1 MKPSVISIVLGG
13 GRGSRLYP
21 LTDKRSKPAVPIAGK
36 YRLVDIPISN
46 CLNSGFNR
54 ILVLTQFNSA
64 SLNSHIKNTYHFD
77 IFSKGFVDILAAE
90 QSTENENWFQGTA
103 DAVRQSMRHLDK
115 YDYEYILILSGDQWY
130 QMDFR
135 EMIDFHIENGGD
147 ITIATI
153 PVEAKDATGFGI
165 LKSDDENQITSF
177 IEKPAAE
184 LLQDWK
190 SEVPE
195 EEKNQGKEYLA
206 SMGIYVF
213 GKGILKKMFGEDPGD
228 DFGKELI
235 PNAINNGYK
244 TLSYQY
250 NGYWTDIG
258 TIGSFFEANMDLT
271 NEVPKFNMFSSS
283 PIYTRPRMLPPSK
296 INGSFV
302 NKAVFGDGSII
313 MADKIEHTLVGNRTR
328 IDKGSTVIRSY
339 IMGADYYE
347 TIEDILENE
356 KKSIPSIGIGKFC
369 YIENAILDKNCHIG
383 NNVRIIGNKNLPDGD
398 FSTYSVKDGI
408 IVIKKD
414 AIIKDGTVIP

>member
-1 MKPSVISIVLGG
+1 
-13 GRGSRLYP
+13 
-21 LTDKRSKPAVPIAGK
+21 
-36 YRLVDIPISN
+36 
-46 CLNSGFNR
+46 
-54 ILVLTQFNSA
+54 
-64 SLNSHIKNTYHFD
+64 
-77 IFSKGFVDILAAE
+77 
-90 QSTENENWFQGTA
+90 
-103 DAVRQSMRHLDK
+103 
-115 YDYEYILILSGDQWY
+115 
-130 QMDFR
+130 
-135 EMIDFHIENGGD
+135 
-147 ITIATI
+147 
-153 PVEAKDATGFGI
+153 
-165 LKSDDENQITSF
+165 
-177 IEKPAAE
+177 
-184 LLQDWK
+184 
-190 SEVPE
+190 
-195 EEKNQGKEYLA
+195 
-206 SMGIYVF
+206 MGIYVF
-213 GKGILKKMFGEDPGD
+213 GKEILKKMFGEDPGD

-339 IMGADYYE
+339 IMGADYYQ
-347 TIEDILENE
+347 TIEDIEENE
-356 KKSIPSIGIGKFC
+356 KKGIPSIGVGKFC

-383 NNVRIIGNKNLPDGD
+383 NNVRIIGSKHLQDGEFD
-398 FSTYSVKDGI
+398 TYSIKDGI
-408 IVIKKD
+408 VVIKKD

>member
-1 MKPSVISIVLGG
+1 MKAE
-13 GRGSRLYP
+13 GR
-21 LTDKRSKPAVPIAGK
+21 D
-36 YRLVDIPISN
+36 
-46 CLNSGFNR
+46 
-54 ILVLTQFNSA
+54 
-64 SLNSHIKNTYHFD
+64 
-77 IFSKGFVDILAAE
+77 
-90 QSTENENWFQGTA
+90 
-103 DAVRQSMRHLDK
+103 
-115 YDYEYILILSGDQWY
+115 
-130 QMDFR
+130 
-135 EMIDFHIENGGD
+135 
-147 ITIATI
+147 
-153 PVEAKDATGFGI
+153 
-165 LKSDDENQITSF
+165 
-177 IEKPAAE
+177 
-184 LLQDWK
+184 
-190 SEVPE
+190 
-195 EEKNQGKEYLA
+195 YLA

-213 GKGILKKMFGEDPGD
+213 NKNLLKKMFAEDPGD
-228 DFGKELI
+228 DFGKDLI
-235 PNAINNGYK
+235 PNAISKGYK

-250 NGYWTDIG
+250 EGYWTDIG

-339 IMGADYYE
+339 IMGADYYQ

-356 KKSIPSIGIGKFC
+356 KKGIPSIGVGKFC